1 MIRAVIV
8 DDIDHHLT
16 TPGAVEIREAE
27 TDCEKLVGFAFVC
40 PCGCGREGYLPI
52 DTFTAGPRWDWNGDR
67 ERPTLTPSVLF
78 RGGCQWHGFLTNGE
92 WRTC

>member
-1 MIRAVIV
+1 MTRAVIV
-8 DDIDHHLT
+8 DDIDHHNE
-16 TPGAVEIREAE
+16 TPGAVEIRSYP
-27 TDCEKLVGFAFVC
+27 DGRVGGLAFIC
-40 PCGCGREGYLPI
+40 PCGCKREGYLPVE
-52 DTFTAGPRWDWNGDR
+52 TNTPGPRWDWDGNH